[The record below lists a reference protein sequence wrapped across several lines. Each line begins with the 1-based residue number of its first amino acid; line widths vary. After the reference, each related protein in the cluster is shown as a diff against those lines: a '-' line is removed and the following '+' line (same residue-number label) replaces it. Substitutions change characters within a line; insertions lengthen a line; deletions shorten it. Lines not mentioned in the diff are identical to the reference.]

1 MSSFKSKADKDKDRE
16 LEIKMEQAALAV
28 AEQEQ
33 PTVTANVDVKGLQEA
48 LEGKVNKDGI
58 RTGGKDTT
66 FATFAN
72 ADETYRKRVL
82 KEDYSAM
89 KLKYGWLY
97 DQPIKADV

>member
-1 MSSFKSKADKDKDRE
+1 MSSFSKKAKEEKDRE

-33 PTVTANVDVKGLQEA
+33 PSTTANVDVKGLQKE
-48 LEGKVNKDGI
+48 L
-58 RTGGKDTT
+58 GGSFTQ
-66 FATFAN
+66 FAM
-72 ADETYRKRVL
+72 ADESYRKRVF
-82 KEDYSAM
+82 KEEYAAK